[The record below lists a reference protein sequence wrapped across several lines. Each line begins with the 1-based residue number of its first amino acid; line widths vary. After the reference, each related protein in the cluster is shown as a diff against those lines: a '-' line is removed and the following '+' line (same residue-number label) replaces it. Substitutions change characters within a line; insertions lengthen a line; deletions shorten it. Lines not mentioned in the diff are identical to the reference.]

1 MSRDISSPVKACA
14 LRYLLQLLRCIG
26 KDEGRANEIT
36 TGHVNKR
43 ERKQRVD
50 KGGQK
55 IGSEDSCN
63 K

>member
-1 MSRDISSPVKACA
+1 LAR
-14 LRYLLQLLRCIG
+14 
-26 KDEGRANEIT
+26 DEGRANEIT

-50 KGGQK
+50 KEGKK
-55 IGSEDSCN
+55 IGSEDLCN